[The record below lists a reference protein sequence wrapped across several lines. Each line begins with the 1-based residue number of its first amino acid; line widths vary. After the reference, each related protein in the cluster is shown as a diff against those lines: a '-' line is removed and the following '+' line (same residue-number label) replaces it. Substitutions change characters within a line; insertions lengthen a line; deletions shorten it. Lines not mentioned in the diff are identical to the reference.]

1 VSIAN
6 RSDVVTVG
14 GVTLRASPVI
24 EHAALPNGGTVTIWI
39 GVPDD
44 PYYDD
49 KRNLTTVDIQLHEGS
64 GVIASLSTVLEPD
77 QDSEARQL
85 AREVK
90 AAIEKGEIGLHA
102 SELEPFADRLR

>member
-1 VSIAN
+1 M
-6 RSDVVTVG
+6 
-14 GVTLRASPVI
+14 TLRASPVI
-24 EHAALPNGGTVTIWI
+24 EHASLQKGGTVTIWV

-44 PYYDD
+44 PYFYD
-49 KRNLTTVDIQLHEGS
+49 KRNLTTVDIQLHEGN
-64 GVIASLSTVLEPD
+64 GVIASLSTVLDPD

-90 AAIEKGEIGLHA
+90 AAIEAGEIGMHA